1 MFRPGVILAG
11 SGMDRP
17 SAYGWATL
25 MLAALLLAP
34 PAAFSGEHDELEAW
48 VQTPLRPQPGD
59 AFMLHFAHP
68 AAPAATVGWRLVL
81 LGPDGST
88 VRRWQGA
95 ALLRQGQAQVRLAP
109 GALLRAAP
117 GLYTLRLEAALRGR
131 REPPV
136 QQERQLALGA
146 LPPVRLAPAQAVE
159 PAFDIYLGNLHSQTG
174 HSDGGGPLDRCTGSQ
189 APQSA
194 ADGPAEAYA
203 YAHGHGLDFL
213 LTSEHNHM
221 YDGSEGSAPN
231 ADADTATGRY
241 REGLAQ
247 AAAFNSAQPDFAA
260 MYGMEWGVISNG
272 GHLNILNSPELLAW
286 ERAADGRLMGDS
298 FVAKGDYGAL
308 YALMRE
314 RGLLGQFN
322 HPSANQFR
330 IGAQVL
336 AFNADG
342 DEAMALC
349 EVMNSAAFSSNDRE
363 TETRHSFYEA
373 TCQRLLEAGYHLAF
387 SSNQDNHCA
396 NWGSAYTNRSGILL
410 PRGKPL
416 GTATLLEAI
425 RARRLFATMDKASS
439 LILTANGHVMGER
452 FVNRGPLTLTL
463 QYSAGAGRTGP
474 GVAAITIVHG
484 VPGRRG
490 TPDSTELQDGTLTL
504 TPPPGEHYY
513 YARLT
518 QEDGRILWSAPVWVT
533 QQP

>member
-1 MFRPGVILAG
+1 
-11 SGMDRP
+11 
-17 SAYGWATL
+17 
-25 MLAALLLAP
+25 
-34 PAAFSGEHDELEAW
+34 
-48 VQTPLRPQPGD
+48 
-59 AFMLHFAHP
+59 MLHFTHP

-81 LGPDGST
+81 LGPDGAA
-88 VRRWQGA
+88 VRRWRGEA
-95 ALLRQGQAQVRLAP
+95 ALRQGKTQVRLAP
-109 GALLRAAP
+109 GALLRSPP

-131 REPPV
+131 QEAPV
-136 QQERQLALGA
+136 QQERRLALGA
-146 LPPVRLAPAQAVE
+146 LAPVRLAPAQAVE

-174 HSDGGGPLDRCTGSQ
+174 HSDGGGPLGRCTGSQ

-203 YAHGHGLDFL
+203 YAQRHGLDFL

-221 YDGSEGSAPN
+221 YDGSEGSDPH
-231 ADADTATGRY
+231 ADPDAAVQRY
-241 REGLAQ
+241 RDGLAQ
-247 AAAFNSAQPDFAA
+247 AAAFNGAQPGFAA

-286 ERAADGRLMGDS
+286 ERAADGRLMGDT

-308 YALMRE
+308 YALMRT
-314 RGLLGQFN
+314 RGWLGQFN

-330 IGAQVL
+330 IGTQAL

-349 EVMNSAAFSSNDRE
+349 EVMNSAAFSANDSE

-410 PRGKPL
+410 PRGTPL
-416 GTATLLEAI
+416 GSAALLDAI
-425 RARRLFATMDKASS
+425 RARRVFATMDKASS
-439 LILTANGHVMGER
+439 LVLNANGHLMGER
-452 FVNRGPLTLTL
+452 FTNRGPLTLAL
-463 QYSAGAGRTGP
+463 QYSAGAGRTAP
-474 GVAAITIVHG
+474 GVAAADIVHG
-484 VPGRRG
+484 IPGRHG
-490 TPDSTELQDGTLTL
+490 TPDSTALQDASLTL
-504 TPPPGEHYY
+504 TPPPREHYY
-513 YARLT
+513 YARVT